1 MNEQKTQIIL
11 FITFET
17 EIGMRLIYIFVNKRK
32 NDKTFYHCLPKEIS
46 DKMQRGGSYL
56 DGCGVFESVTM
67 LYASNHFR

>member
-32 NDKTFYHCLPKEIS
+32 S
-46 DKMQRGGSYL
+46 DMVLFGICTRIVLLWVTSP
-56 DGCGVFESVTM
+56 FE
-67 LYASNHFR
+67 